1 MKRRKVKGERPL
13 LVGEAPERPT
23 SVHSTAGCGRPY
35 DLQVRT
41 TRQARRS
48 AMNADKVSRA
58 SRLPLICC
66 HIMGHGS
73 AVLLA

>member
-13 LVGEAPERPT
+13 LVGRGSRTADQR
-23 SVHSTAGCGRPY
+23 SQRCWLWSTY